1 MRKAF
6 GNVRSSGTFPAT
18 GVMASIFSSGERM
31 ASNSARASSTPG
43 SVSMMTRNGLRP
55 EPGPDF
61 PSDLPCADGC
71 PGGAPPVLV
80 PKANPLV
87 AKTAADE
94 VTNWRRVMQENSCF
108 EPTCALLL
116 KFRLESRLAWLFRG
130 PRRLRHQFDIEIVQ
144 LLCVHIELNGRNS
157 LVRRKLRAC
166 LPEERFTVAWPV
178 VNIDIHVELLLSG
191 DDRRIDQGSRGEFIP
206 HKTFDRVLRQVAS
219 DRRIRFGD
227 SRSDGWVHQRLDG
240 NVDGRDRDLFPGRA
254 HRYPDSFRIK
264 PPVKFA
270 PSINAR
276 DAAVV
281 GVHPAAHQDQLFRER
296 RHFWIKPQ
304 GEGNVGQ
311 RAAGPHHHFARILAY
326 HADDEA
332 GSSFVESFDVRS
344 PLHQRR
350 NHVGIVI
357 SLAKRRR
364 RTFRALGKNAPT
376 AFIAELPV
384 ESLPAFR
391 LFLGIQQR
399 ELRALRDGNISAA
412 RDFKQSQRALRFF
425 LYPLIAAYGGN
436 AQNVKLIRLEENQD
450 GLHVGCGRTPRVLI
464 DDDLDF
470 LCQHVVGEREQQKS
484 NQQQNDASSLHGLD
498 SLNN

>member
-157 LVRRKLRAC
+157 LVRRKLRAR
-166 LPEERFTVAWPV
+166 LPEERFAVAWPV
-178 VNIDIHVELLLSG
+178 VNVDVHVELLLSR
-191 DDRRIDQGSRGEFIP
+191 DDGRINHGRSGEFIP
-206 HKTFDRVLRQVAS
+206 HKAFDGVLSKVSR
-219 DRRIRFGD
+219 DRRIRLGN
-227 SRSDGWVHQRLDG
+227 SRSDGWIHHGLDG
-240 NVDGRDRDLFPGRA
+240 DVDGRDRDLFPGRA
-254 HRYPDSFRIK
+254 HDHTHRFRIK
-264 PPVKFA
+264 PPVELP
-270 PSINAR
+270 PSINAT
-276 DAAVV
+276 DPAV
-281 GVHPAAHQDQLFRER
+281 A
-296 RHFWIKPQ
+296 
-304 GEGNVGQ
+304 
-311 RAAGPHHHFARILAY
+311 
-326 HADDEA
+326 
-332 GSSFVESFDVRS
+332 
-344 PLHQRR
+344 
-350 NHVGIVI
+350 
-357 SLAKRRR
+357 
-364 RTFRALGKNAPT
+364 
-376 AFIAELPV
+376 
-384 ESLPAFR
+384 
-391 LFLGIQQR
+391 
-399 ELRALRDGNISAA
+399 
-412 RDFKQSQRALRFF
+412 
-425 LYPLIAAYGGN
+425 
-436 AQNVKLIRLEENQD
+436 
-450 GLHVGCGRTPRVLI
+450 
-464 DDDLDF
+464 
-470 LCQHVVGEREQQKS
+470 
-484 NQQQNDASSLHGLD
+484 
-498 SLNN
+498 